1 MISALVGLGKT
12 LDQGAKMALTV
23 AVACICAGIIVGV
36 ITLSGFGLRF
46 SSIINAFSGGY
57 LLLAL
62 ILVAMC
68 AIILGMGMATTADY
82 ITVSTLAVP
91 ALYALKVAPLS
102 AHMFAM
108 YFACL
113 SMISPPVALAA
124 YAASGIAQTGPWRVC
139 FTAMRLGIVAYIIPF
154 MFVYNPAL
162 LLVGSGGDVVRAC
175 VTSLIGVI
183 ALSGAT
189 MGFLFRRLTPIER
202 ILMGGAGIA
211 SIFPGLTSDYIG
223 IPLAVVMCAWNYFTR
238 KRESSYP
245 TTGDIPDTA
254 MAHSGAGHETKA
266 D

>member
-1 MISALVGLGKT
+1 
-12 LDQGAKMALTV
+12 
-23 AVACICAGIIVGV
+23 
-36 ITLSGFGLRF
+36 
-46 SSIINAFSGGY
+46 
-57 LLLAL
+57 
-62 ILVAMC
+62 
-68 AIILGMGMATTADY
+68 MGMATTADY

-91 ALYALKVAPLS
+91 ALYVLKVEPLS

-113 SMISPPVALAA
+113 SMISPPVALTA

-162 LLVGSGGDVVRAC
+162 LLVGSTGEVVRSC
-175 VTSLIGVI
+175 ITSLIGII

-189 MGFLFRRLTPIER
+189 MGFLFRRVTPIER

-238 KRESSYP
+238 KKGYTSP
-245 TTGDIPDTA
+245 TEGDIPDTV
-254 MAHSGAGHETKA
+254 MAHSGAAGKSKV